1 MCFVFI
7 NGKGSDR
14 ACSEI
19 LTMNVESSCDIR
31 LKWPYRLLISGSSGL
46 GKTTLVVR
54 MLKNWTHCMD
64 RKPKFIHIFFHHMQ
78 PLYTEIKHKSPCPVI
93 FHTEPPTEDFVTDKG
108 ALILFDDLQGDKK
121 VVDVIREFFTRR
133 SHHDDLSICYICQSL
148 FEKHPAHRI
157 ISLNTT
163 YMIIFSSPRDQ
174 SQIMNLSKQIYPGAD
189 NLLVSVSSAIV
200 RDSGMRGS
208 YLVIDLS
215 PDTPENYRLRNTLFP
230 ESDFPNAFAYVR
242 V

>member
-14 ACSEI
+14 SCSEI

-78 PLYTEIKHKSPCPVI
+78 DCYNGIEKSADCPVI
-93 FHTEPPTEDFVTDKG
+93 FHTEPPSENFQCEKG
-108 ALILFDDLQGDKK
+108 SLILFDDLQGDKK
-121 VVDVIREFFTRR
+121 TTEVIKDFFIRR
-133 SHHDDLSICYICQSL
+133 SHHDDLAVCYICQTL
-148 FEKHPAHRI
+148 FHKHPAHRV
-157 ISLNTT
+157 ISLNTN
-163 YMIIFSSPRDQ
+163 YFVIFNSPRDR
-174 SQIMNLSKQIYPGAD
+174 SELSHLSKQIYPGA
-189 NLLVSVSSAIV
+189 NNFLSSAAAIIV
-200 RDSGMRGS
+200 REGGVRGT

-215 PDTPENYRLRNTLFP
+215 PDTHENFRIRNTLFP
-230 ESDFPNAFAYVR
+230 CLDFPNAFAYVS